1 MPFVV
6 PIFGFGGGLLGL
18 LVLMA
23 VVGALL
29 NGLRNAGGSLSGS
42 DSAGSLGGSVDGPV
56 AIAEVQVGL
65 LASARELQAD
75 LRRMAATADT
85 STTAGLQRVLQE
97 TSLSL
102 LRNPELWVYAN
113 GEVGQVPFASAES
126 TFNRLA
132 VRERSK
138 LEREI
143 TTNVAGARSA
153 GSSVVA
159 AGSSDAASDYIAV
172 TLLIAS
178 RRALD
183 LKGTDT
189 AEALR
194 ETLQRLASVGVED
207 LLALEVIWQPE
218 GVGEV
223 LTADQ
228 LLGAYPELQH
238 L

>member
-1 MPFVV
+1 V

>member
-42 DSAGSLGGSVDGPV
+42 DAAGSLAGSVDGPV

-85 STTAGLQRVLQE
+85 TTTAGLQRVLQE

>member
-1 MPFVV
+1 VPFVV

>member
-1 MPFVV
+1 
-6 PIFGFGGGLLGL
+6 
-18 LVLMA
+18 VLMA

-42 DSAGSLGGSVDGPV
+42 DAAGSLAGSVDGPV

-85 STTAGLQRVLQE
+85 TTTAGLQRVLQE